1 MKGDKLKSRRGL
13 LVALL
18 LLSLCLLACPDVN
31 TTNTTFTDKQ
41 GVTVPAK
48 SYTTDDG
55 DTIKTQAVITEER

>member
-1 MKGDKLKSRRGL
+1 
-13 LVALL
+13 VALL
-18 LLSLCLLACPDVN
+18 LLALCLLACPDVN